1 MRRKGM
7 NEMDI
12 SNIISLLSGTAL
24 FLFGMSLMG
33 DGLKKVAGN
42 RLEILLY
49 KLTNTPWKGILLG
62 TGVTAVIQ
70 SSSATSAM
78 VVGFVNSG
86 MMKFSQSIGIILGS
100 IIGTSITGWVIC
112 LSSIGGGSGW
122 VQLLSTATITG
133 VISIAGTLLRM
144 FGKKQSHIH
153 TGDIMLGFAVLMFGM
168 SAMSGSVAPL
178 TESEAFIHVLTVFS
192 NPLLGILA
200 GLLFTAIL
208 QSASATVG
216 ILQAL
221 AITGAIDFAT
231 AFPLIMGISVG
242 SAVPVLLSALGANTD
257 GKRTSVVYLL
267 TNVFGTVL
275 CGSVFYAVNFA
286 HPLPFLGMTMSAVT
300 IALLNTT
307 FRLVTVL
314 ALWPLVGA
322 LEKLT
327 CRLVKDGPA
336 AVEKKPNLIRPE
348 DRFLPYPPLAI
359 SQCREFMIAMAAGAR
374 NSLIAALSLTTEY
387 SEDGFQRVAQL
398 EEESDRYEDGIGTYL
413 MKITRRELSK
423 GQNAEVSEFF
433 HTLPDL
439 ERISDHALNIAETA
453 QEIHQK
459 GITYSDDAMHELAV
473 IHGALA
479 EIASLTV
486 DAFSRSDLRLAARV
500 EPLEEVIDDLVA
512 QLKQNH
518 VTRLRQ
524 GSCSLEQGFTF
535 NNLLVDCERISDHCS
550 NIALALLERDTGVVG
565 SHEYLKNLEDAKQVS
580 FTHHFEEYQQKYAL

>member
-1 MRRKGM
+1 
-7 NEMDI
+7 MDI

-49 KLTNTPWKGILLG
+49 KLTSTPWKGILLG

-86 MMKFSQSIGIILGS
+86 MMKFRQSIGIILGS
-100 IIGTSITGWVIC
+100 ILGTSITGWVIC
-112 LSSIGGGSGW
+112 LSSLSGGGGW
-122 VQLLSTATITG
+122 VKLLSTATITG
-133 VISIAGTLLRM
+133 VVSIVGIILRM
-144 FGKKQSHIH
+144 FSKKQSHIH

-178 TESEAFIHVLTVFS
+178 TESEGFVSVLTVFS

-200 GLLFTAIL
+200 GALFTCIL

-221 AITGAIDFAT
+221 AITGAIDFST
-231 AFPLIMGISVG
+231 AFPLIMGIAIG
-242 SAVPVLLSALGANTD
+242 SAVPVLLSALGANAD
-257 GKRTSVVYLL
+257 GKRTSCVYLL
-267 TNVFGTVL
+267 TNIFGSIL
-275 CGSVFYAVNFA
+275 CGCVFYAVNAA
-286 HPLPFLGMTMSAVT
+286 HPFSFLHLTMTTWT

-314 ALWPLVGA
+314 ALWPLIGV
-322 LEKLT
+322 LEKVT
-327 CRLVKDGPA
+327 CKLVKDRPA
-336 AVEKKPNLIRPE
+336 SGTEKKKNGQIQPE

-359 SQCREFMIAMAAGAR
+359 SQCREFIIAMAAGAR
-374 NSLIAALSLTTEY
+374 NSVFAALELTHSY
-387 SEDGFQRVAQL
+387 SSEGYRRVEAL
-398 EEESDRYEDGIGTYL
+398 EKESDRYEDGIGTYL
-413 MKITRRELSK
+413 MKITRRELNSS
-423 GQNAEVSEFF
+423 QNAEVSEFF
-433 HTLPDL
+433 HTLPDF

-459 GITYSDDAMHELAV
+459 GITYSENACRELQVIGAAV
-473 IHGALA
+473 ADIVS
-479 EIASLTV
+479 ITV
-486 DAFSRSDLRLAARV
+486 DAFSRNDARLASHV
-500 EPLEEVIDDLVA
+500 EPLEQVIDELCS

-518 VTRLRQ
+518 VTRLQ
-524 GSCSLEQGFTF
+524 CSECSLEQGFTF
-535 NNLLVDCERISDHCS
+535 NNLLVDYERISDHCS
-550 NIALALLERDTGVVG
+550 NIALALLEVKADAFNT
-565 SHEYLKNLEDAKQVS
+565 HEYMKKLEDAKQAS
-580 FTHHFEEYQQKYAL
+580 FDRHFQEYLEKYAL

>member
-1 MRRKGM
+1 
-7 NEMDI
+7 MDI

-49 KLTNTPWKGILLG
+49 KLTSTPWKGILLG

-86 MMKFSQSIGIILGS
+86 MMQFGQSIGIILGS
-100 IIGTSITGWVIC
+100 ILGTSITGWVIC
-112 LSSIGGGSGW
+112 LSSLGGGSGW
-122 VQLLSTATITG
+122 IQLLSTATITG
-133 VISIAGTLLRM
+133 VISIVGIILRM
-144 FGKKQSHIH
+144 FSKKQSHIH

-168 SAMSGSVAPL
+168 SSMSGSVAPL

-200 GLLFTAIL
+200 GALFTCIL

-221 AITGAIDFAT
+221 AITGAIDFST
-231 AFPLIMGISVG
+231 AFPLIMGIAVG
-242 SAVPVLLSALGANTD
+242 SAVPVLLSALGANAD

-275 CGSVFYAVNFA
+275 CGSVFYAVNA
-286 HPLPFLGMTMSAVT
+286 VHPFPFLSVTMTTVT

-307 FRLVTVL
+307 FRLITVL
-314 ALWPLVGA
+314 ALWPFIGV
-322 LEKLT
+322 LEKVT
-327 CRLVKDGPA
+327 CRLVKDQPVA
-336 AVEKKPNLIRPE
+336 EAKKPDLIQPE

-359 SQCREFMIAMAAGAR
+359 SHCREFIIAMAAGSR
-374 NSLIAALSLTTEY
+374 NSVLSALTLTHDY
-387 SEDGFQRVAQL
+387 SEDGFRRVQAL
-398 EEESDRYEDGIGTYL
+398 ESESDRYEDGIGTYL
-413 MKITRRELSK
+413 LKINSRELSVD
-423 GQNAEVSEFF
+423 QNAEVSEFF
-433 HTLPDL
+433 HTLPDF
-439 ERISDHALNIAETA
+439 ERISDHALNVAETA

-459 GITYSDDAMHELAV
+459 GITYSENARHELSVIGSAV
-473 IHGALA
+473 A
-479 EIASLTV
+479 EIVTTTV
-486 DAFSRSDLRLAARV
+486 DAFSRSDLRLASHV
-500 EPLEEVIDDLVA
+500 EPLEEVIDDLCS

-518 VTRLRQ
+518 VTRLQ
-524 GSCSLEQGFTF
+524 HGECSLEQGFTF
-535 NNLLVDCERISDHCS
+535 NNLLVDYERISDHCS
-550 NIALALLERDTGVVG
+550 NIALALLDMGTD
-565 SHEYLKNLEDAKQVS
+565 SINAHEYLKNLEDAKQAS
-580 FTHHFEEYQQKYAL
+580 FNRHFREYQEKYAL